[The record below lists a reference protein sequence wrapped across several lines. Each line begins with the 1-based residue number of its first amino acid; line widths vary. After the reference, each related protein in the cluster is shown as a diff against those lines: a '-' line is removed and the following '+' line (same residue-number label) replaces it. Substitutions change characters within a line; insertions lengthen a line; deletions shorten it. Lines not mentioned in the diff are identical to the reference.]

1 MTTSHQVHIRETGET
16 FAVAADEYILD
27 AALRQDI
34 WYPRYCRNGVCGS
47 CKTTLV
53 HGTIDMDEYRVTALN
68 EDEYRLHR
76 FLACRARA
84 KSDCEIAFIPRDMV
98 PRFSHPVTKV
108 LCRVRTIER
117 PTNDIHIIRLR
128 VADGAPFVFT
138 AGQYIDVSFDG
149 LEPRGLSMA
158 SRPGESDIELH
169 VRCVEGGEIGDH
181 IRNRLQPGDAVI
193 VEGPKGRAY
202 LREVHNG
209 AIVAVGGGIGLA
221 PIKSIV
227 DMALTAGLRQDIHIY
242 LGFRDEGEVYLE
254 EHFRMLEAR
263 ATNVRVTVVLSE
275 PSAPTSRRTGFVS
288 EAIAEDLGLLKGPR
302 AYLAGPPAMIDAT
315 VPVLQRIG
323 VRRKN
328 CFADY
333 LFESKKPANAVAPVR
348 RHG

>member
-53 HGTIDMDEYRVTALN
+53 HGAIDMDEHRVTALN

-84 KSDCEIAFIPRDMV
+84 TSDCEVAFIPRDVV
-98 PRFSHPVTKV
+98 PRFSHPVAKV
-108 LCRVRTIER
+108 PCQVRSIER
-117 PTNDIHIIRLR
+117 PTDDIHIIRLR
-128 VADGAPFVFT
+128 PADESHFVFT

-158 SRPGESDIELH
+158 GIPGERDIELH
-169 VRCVEGGEIGDH
+169 VRCVKGGEIGDY
-181 IRNRLQPGDAVI
+181 IRNHLQPGDSAI
-193 VEGPKGRAY
+193 IEGPKGRAY
-202 LREVHNG
+202 LREVHSG

-263 ATNVRVTVVLSE
+263 EANVRVTVVLSE
-275 PSAPTSRRTGFVS
+275 PSAPTSRRTGLVS
-288 EAIAEDLGLLKGPR
+288 EAIAQDLGPLKGVR

-315 VPVLQRIG
+315 VSALQRIG

-333 LFESKKPANAVAPVR
+333 LFESKRSKNAVTPAR
-348 RHG
+348 RHD